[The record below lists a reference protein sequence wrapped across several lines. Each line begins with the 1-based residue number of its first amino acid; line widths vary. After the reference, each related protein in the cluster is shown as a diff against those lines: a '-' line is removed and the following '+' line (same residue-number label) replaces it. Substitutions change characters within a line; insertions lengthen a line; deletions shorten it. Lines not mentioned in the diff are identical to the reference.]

1 MTVNHQPKGHLM
13 NNKKYILG
21 LIATALV
28 AEQVTL
34 MRANRVIK
42 KQHKTITTLCEGVH
56 GFDAMLNEPDVFKRE
71 AMQANYRTE
80 STFVHLT
87 HKF

>member
-1 MTVNHQPKGHLM
+1 M

-42 KQHKTITTLCEGVH
+42 KQHQSIKDLEKGMLVA
-56 GFDAMLNEPDVFKRE
+56 DAMLREPDISTRE
-71 AMQANYRTE
+71 DMQSYYRMHRE
-80 STFVHLT
+80 FNLMT